1 MNRRNKKGF
10 ELALSTLVYIILALL
25 VLAIMIFIVTGGFK
39 KFQDYLNNV
48 SPSEVQSVKSACRV
62 ACEGHQDYDFCTR
75 ERDVKSMGKINC
87 TDYRINV
94 TCGNFIC

>member
-1 MNRRNKKGF
+1 MLNKRGF
-10 ELALSTLVYIILALL
+10 ELAFSTLIYIVLGLL

-48 SPSEVQSVKSACRV
+48 SPSDVQSVKSACKV
-62 ACEGHQDYDFCTR
+62 ACEGFQDYDFCTR
-75 ERDVKSMGKINC
+75 AREVKDMGKINC
-87 TDYRINV
+87 TDSRINV